1 MKGEFVT
8 YEVAKRLKGL
18 GFDSPCYAFYQEET
32 IEGSPC
38 MVDDDDE
45 YRRTGFRTCVN
56 SEIPDHYAGAPLRQQ
71 AFGWFRDQHNLYGEI
86 LMDRTTSPKWA
97 FEIHRYEDFGNYEK
111 SEEKEWSLYRTY
123 EEAEEDCLKRLCSII
138 ESEGAQGA

>member
-1 MKGEFVT
+1 MKREFVT

-18 GFDSPCYAFYQEET
+18 GFNGPCYAFYQEEYVED
-32 IEGSPC
+32 IPC

-45 YRRTGFRTCVN
+45 YRATGSRTCVN
-56 SEIPDHYAGAPLRQQ
+56 SEIPKHYTGAPLYQQ
-71 AFGWFRDQHNLYGEI
+71 GFRWFRDEHNLYGEI

-123 EEAEEDCLKRLCSII
+123 EEAEEDCLKRLYSII
-138 ESEGAQGA
+138 ELEGREGA

>member
-1 MKGEFVT
+1 MEMEKSEFVE
-8 YEVAKRLKGL
+8 YEMAKRLRGL
-18 GFDSPCYAFYQEET
+18 GFDEPCYAWHVSENYGLTYGRVVQSDLLRDALIAPT
-32 IEGSPC
+32 NSQ
-38 MVDDDDE
+38 V
-45 YRRTGFRTCVN
+45 FR
-56 SEIPDHYAGAPLRQQ
+56 
-71 AFGWFRDQHNLYGEI
+71 WFRDEHNLYGEI

-138 ESEGAQGA
+138 ELEGRAGA